1 MIRIEGM
8 TNLKDIEKGLH
19 KKSDKKP
26 EEKEIKRVIEYKP
39 DIIDG
44 NDLINT
50 EFDEENWIIQGLLPV
65 GLTILAGDP
74 KAGKSRLARS
84 MALDLSLGRPVFG
97 KFGAEESGTAVYIPL
112 EERRSAIRYQLIK
125 MCENRNIPTDNYLH
139 QLGRFKITTPEA
151 NFSEIQDL
159 CDFIVDNYTELSNPL
174 LFVCDPL
181 GKIMALEGYDENRF
195 FANYSLFGPVQDLS
209 LELNIAV
216 VLIHH
221 LRKSNSNS
229 PLKRMLGS
237 VALAACGAS
246 GWVLDRKFGTTKG
259 TLQISAKEMED
270 RTYELNFNQDTLEW
284 EYVGNAFDLN
294 LTPERQQIVDLFV
307 NNSNKEMKSG
317 DIAVAVG
324 KADKTTSVS
333 SLCSVLVKD
342 GILVNPKYGIYK
354 LKDEI
359 YSKLK
364 EGGE

>member
-1 MIRIEGM
+1 MKTLVTLPNGEM
-8 TNLKDIEKGLH
+8 KWVDSDEKLIEKVYS
-19 KKSDKKP
+19 KTMM
-26 EEKEIKRVIEYKP
+26 
-39 DIIDG
+39 DG
-44 NDLINT
+44 NELI
-50 EFDEENWIIQGLLPV
+50 EFEEDEDNWIIPGLLPV

-97 KFGAEESGTAVYIPL
+97 KFEPKEPGTIVYIPL
-112 EERRSAIRYQLIK
+112 EERTSAIKKQLVR
-125 MCENRNIPTDNYLH
+125 MCNNRSLPTDDYLH
-139 QLGRFKITTPEA
+139 QLLFFKVTTPEA
-151 NFSEIQDL
+151 NLLDIEDL
-159 CDFIVDNYTELSNPL
+159 FYFIEDNYTELSNPL

-181 GKIMALEGYDENRF
+181 GKIMAWEGYDENRF
-195 FANYSLFGPVQDLS
+195 FANYTLFGPVQDLA

-246 GWVLDRKFGTTKG
+246 GWVLSRSFNSTKG

-270 RTYELNFNQDTLEW
+270 RTYELNFNRDTLEW
-284 EYVGNAFDLN
+284 DYVGDVFDLG
-294 LTPERQQIVDLFV
+294 LTADRQKIVDLFL
-307 NNSNKEMKSG
+307 NNSNVKMKSG

-333 SLCSVLVKD
+333 SLCSALTKD
-342 GILVNPKYGIYK
+342 GILVSPKYGIYK

-359 YSKLK
+359 YSQLK
-364 EGGE
+364 KGYEEGGE